1 MSSTDLS
8 KIGFDSWRGLWQ
20 YDGNLLHTLG
30 LLFLLIVA
38 YGVAQGIYRIWF
50 HPLSKFPG
58 PLHLSLTSL
67 PAAYSNYIQGTWLGH
82 AFSDA
87 ALAQQEP
94 VIIKY
99 VDMMLDRLSRRADE
113 GQSINIVEWLN
124 FTTFDIIGDLVFS
137 DSFSCLENN
146 GYHPWVLTIFRGVQ
160 GILLLRFSQYYPLI
174 GWIIGKSSRRSL
186 AKVLL
191 GARSGVKDKAKA
203 RLEHGP
209 KPPGQHQDIIA
220 YMMKKTRDG
229 GDGMSESEVLA
240 CINEILR
247 MYPPAAETATRV
259 SPGDMVDGKFVP
271 AGTHLSVYPWA
282 TFQNPANFVEAESYI
297 PERWLPATHPRYEG
311 RFAADKRAVFKP
323 FSYGPRDCIGKNL
336 AYSEMRLII
345 CRLLY
350 RFDFELAHKQ
360 ESWHDDQKIL
370 FFWQKKPLYLNL
382 QRRGPKIQQIGE
394 SLYG

>member
-67 PAAYSNYIQGTWLGH
+67 PAAYSNYIQGTWVRHVAKLHQKYGPAVRIGPNHVSLDGSIGWPEVYGHSRIKSLPVPDLYAHLLILRAIEQHEALVSASRDGHRRQRRQLGH

-124 FTTFDIIGDLVFS
+124 FTTFDIIGDL
-137 DSFSCLENN
+137 
-146 GYHPWVLTIFRGVQ
+146 
-160 GILLLRFSQYYPLI
+160 YYPLI

-186 AKVLL
+186 AKYY
-191 GARSGVKDKAKA
+191 SGPD
-203 RLEHGP
+203 P
-209 KPPGQHQDIIA
+209 DIIA

-229 GDGMSESEVLA
+229 GDGMSESEVLVNTHALVVAGSETTATALSGFCFYLSRNPLAYTLLADEIRAAFASEEDINLVSTRSLEYLQA

-271 AGTHLSVYPWA
+271 AGNAIFTIWSWELGH
-282 TFQNPANFVEAESYI
+282 
-297 PERWLPATHPRYEG
+297 H
-311 RFAADKRAVFKP
+311 
-323 FSYGPRDCIGKNL
+323 GP
-336 AYSEMRLII
+336 
-345 CRLLY
+345 
-350 RFDFELAHKQ
+350 
-360 ESWHDDQKIL
+360 
-370 FFWQKKPLYLNL
+370 
-382 QRRGPKIQQIGE
+382 
-394 SLYG
+394 